1 MGVKVGVKVRM
12 VLSEMSI
19 MSKKTIRPNEK
30 CGFTLAEMLVV
41 VAVIG
46 LLVAILVPMLGN
58 ALAYARYVGC
68 TSNLEKL
75 GQAYATMYSTR
86 RMTGLTGIGSLG
98 AGWPKMFQPYVAGSK
113 SVICCPTKGGEGIME
128 QASLDQYYNE
138 VYVGGAYQ
146 GAMALS
152 ESDSPFVWKLSQTQ
166 YQDFLNA
173 GKGRGYNYTGYK
185 PDNNVGSY
193 YYMLEDNAWRG
204 GGDMDFWD
212 VNYLIE
218 TDGINVKITVVPGYT
233 VYTHNLIHGNGPGKK
248 ILIADTMRKA
258 GETVEIPGKGVASYG
273 INTVADQFDPGD
285 GDKILLMDYDFVTVA
300 ASQYDET
307 GDRAGQLIERW
318 QPDPNDP
325 TGPLKFARH
334 MRKAN
339 VLFTDGTVH
348 LMRPDDIH
356 PNNPES
362 CAKYWDPR

>member
-1 MGVKVGVKVRM
+1 
-12 VLSEMSI
+12 MSQ
-19 MSKKTIRPNEK
+19 KTIRPNEK
-30 CGFTLAEMLVV
+30 RGFTLAEMMVV
-41 VAVIG
+41 ISIIG

-58 ALAYARYVGC
+58 ALAYERYVAC
-68 TSNLEKL
+68 TSNLKEL
-75 GQAYATMYSTR
+75 GIAYATMYSRR
-86 RMTGLTGIGSLG
+86 RMNGLTGVGVLG
-98 AGWPKMFQPYVAGSK
+98 AGWPKMLQPYISGSI
-113 SVICCPTKGGEGIME
+113 SVICCPAVGGEGVME

-138 VYVGGAYQ
+138 VYIGGNYQ

-166 YQDFLNA
+166 YEAFLNA

-185 PDNNVGSY
+185 PDSNPGLY

-212 VNYLIE
+212 VNYKIE
-218 TDGINVKITVVPGYT
+218 TDGINIKITVVPGYT
-233 VYTHNLIHGNGPGKK
+233 VYTHNLILGNGPGKK
-248 ILIADTMRKA
+248 ILIADTMHKK

-273 INTVADQFDPGD
+273 INTVADQIVPGD
-285 GDKILLMDYDFVTVA
+285 GDKILLMDYDVITA
-300 ASQYDET
+300 AGSQYDET

-339 VLFTDGTVH
+339 ALFTDGSVH

-356 PNNPES
+356 PNKPES